1 MIQLA
6 FLQQHNRGGL
16 RFRRERTRQKPLSF
30 DFAGLR
36 TGARR
41 SDGPGLLRKRTY
53 LPMQKIATPR

>member
-36 TGARR
+36 TG
-41 SDGPGLLRKRTY
+41 GEPGKGDLAPEKW
-53 LPMQKIATPR
+53 TP